1 MKKWIHLQ
9 FPIRSLFS
17 WFTCILR
24 RNFINKQQGSI
35 TLEAALIMPVLLLFL
50 LLFYIFLMISSA
62 QMALQATASATV
74 QQISS
79 NIHPIALVVNKWNAN
94 NSSQLTTDS
103 SENEEGIRAVIYE
116 LSGSFPAPINQLLQ
130 ESLKG
135 NWWPAINLAGTTL
148 GKDVLER
155 YIWTNANYPVL
166 EKDRVDLVYLK
177 LPDLL
182 NGTDQNVVLT
192 LEYKLPL
199 KIPFTN
205 QPVTIR
211 EQAMQRAW
219 LPDTKSAS
227 FEVSNEEE
235 HFIDIVSLQPNP
247 VRPGRKATLKVVTT
261 PNTLIQL
268 NIVYKSG
275 NSTAKNLGII
285 TSNENGEAEWTW
297 HVSGNTTEGEWLFQ
311 ISLPNEQYEVE
322 QTFQVMKIK

>member
-1 MKKWIHLQ
+1 MKKWTHLQ
-9 FPIRSLFS
+9 FPIKPLFS
-17 WFTCILR
+17 WFHDR
-24 RNFINKQQGSI
+24 RKFHSKQQGSI
-35 TLEAALIMPVLLLFL
+35 TMEAALIMPVLLLFL
-50 LLFYIFLMISSA
+50 LVFYILLMITST

-79 NIHPIALVVNKWNAN
+79 NIHPIALVVNKLNAN
-94 NSSQLTTDS
+94 SSS
-103 SENEEGIRAVIYE
+103 HVEPKAAEEGIKAVLYE
-116 LSGSFPAPINQLLQ
+116 VSGSFPAPINQLLQ

-135 NWWPAINLAGTTL
+135 NWWPAINLAGTTV
-148 GKDVLER
+148 GKDILEI
-155 YIWTNANYPVL
+155 YIRSNANYPVL
-166 EKDRVDLVYLK
+166 EKDRVDLVYLQ

-205 QPVTIR
+205 QPIIIR

-219 LPDTKSAS
+219 LPDSKAAS
-227 FEVSNEEE
+227 FEVSDEEE
-235 HFIDIVSLQPNP
+235 AFIDIISLQPNP

-261 PNTLIQL
+261 PNTLIDL

-275 NSTAKNLGII
+275 NSVAKNLGAI
-285 TSNENGEAEWTW
+285 TSNENGEVEWTW

-311 ISLPNEQYEVE
+311 LSLPNQQFKVE
-322 QTFQVMKIK
+322 QTFQVTKMK